1 MTFYSKKKMSNELT
15 FLWNDLTI
23 EWNDLTW
30 NDLTMERTNW
40 ISTLHIH
47 PQLVDLEGTALLTM
61 INLNTSLFVLFCL
74 FIYLHFVSCCDMV
87 DDFLAQ

>member
-1 MTFYSKKKMSNELT
+1 MWNELT

-30 NDLTMERTNW
+30 NDLTMERADW
-40 ISTLHIH
+40 ISTLYIY
-47 PQLVDLEGTALLTM
+47 PYLVDLEGTTLLNM

-74 FIYLHFVSCCDMV
+74 FSYSYFVYCCDMV
-87 DDFLAQ
+87 DGFLA